1 MAVVP
6 FTVPSA
12 RLPTKNLLR
21 HHSESD
27 PHTSYELDT
36 HCDIASV
43 SYFTIYAKR
52 STLSAF
58 WVGSQ
63 DAVDALCWWINSV
76 ASIPIQAGR
85 SLRPVKEGESK
96 STEVLLIMLFAH
108 ISQTCFSCLNDKI
121 TFAHS
126 VCCHVYT
133 GAYSRRI
140 GLCQIDYCPLLLQL
154 LSLWVG
160 SVYQW
165 CKCCLHCAISLRCY
179 LRLPFLFIK
188 WSLVFLLFFIFPSI
202 IFLSCKSGCVLSM
215 FDDV

>member
-1 MAVVP
+1 MQ
-6 FTVPSA
+6 
-12 RLPTKNLLR
+12 RDR
-21 HHSESD
+21 HRVLF
-27 PHTSYELDT
+27 ELA
-36 HCDIASV
+36 HRMQLMH
-43 SYFTIYAKR
+43 YAGGL
-52 STLSAF
+52 TQWHLSL
-58 WVGSQ
+58 S
-63 DAVDALCWWINSV
+63 
-76 ASIPIQAGR
+76 
-85 SLRPVKEGESK
+85 RPGATCAQWRRVRVNQLKCS
-96 STEVLLIMLFAH
+96 LIMLFAH

-140 GLCQIDYCPLLLQL
+140 GLCQIDYCPLFLQL